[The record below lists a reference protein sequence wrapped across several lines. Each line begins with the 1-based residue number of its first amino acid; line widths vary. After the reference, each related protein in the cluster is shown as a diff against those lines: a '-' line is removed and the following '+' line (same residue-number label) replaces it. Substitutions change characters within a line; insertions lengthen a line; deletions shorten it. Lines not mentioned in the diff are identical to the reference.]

1 MATWMH
7 IQIMSEPV
15 LRGEIN
21 LRIFDKAAWQID
33 NGMDKDTVINHF
45 TLMFEWL
52 KNHNM
57 LSKDGLDILDIGID
71 NATSLNEQLVTEEG
85 AEFLTKYYDK
95 LISESEYNVSLEGYL
110 LSSYYSKFKA

>member
-1 MATWMH
+1 M
-7 IQIMSEPV
+7 
-15 LRGEIN
+15 
-21 LRIFDKAAWQID
+21 RIFDKAAWQID

-57 LSKDGLDILDIGID
+57 LSKDGLDILYIGID